1 MFFLKKKKKVK
12 FLKKSL
18 RVFSKKYFKFFF
30 LKNNIFCR
38 PVLFTFRSILDKK
51 KHMIFLRKIK
61 SELLFKL
68 KYIKVVLF
76 KNNMSKN
83 YFFTNITKKYK
94 KINLNNKIIK
104 NNKIFST
111 IFIRKWGSGTRL
123 LKNKIKVLALKK
135 YKRLSNGNFFFFMTS
150 ENLNYLEIKKIHIF

>member
-1 MFFLKKKKKVK
+1 
-12 FLKKSL
+12 
-18 RVFSKKYFKFFF
+18 
-30 LKNNIFCR
+30 
-38 PVLFTFRSILDKK
+38 
-51 KHMIFLRKIK
+51 MIFLRKIK

-135 YKRLSNGNFFFFMTS
+135 YKRLSNGNFFF
-150 ENLNYLEIKKIHIF
+150 L